1 MAGAD
6 LWRVD
11 VEAQRAPKE
20 DIAESVETCPAETA
34 FDTKLRAVLGVLG
47 FDEDAPTVTGKGYHR
62 PPFAPIF
69 ARLLA
74 LPDTVVLEIIAI
86 VMGETLQAGSEAVA
100 MTGLHH
106 GTAMNRHWKADAAF
120 FVPLLTLAVVPAI

>member
-69 ARLLA
+69 ARLLE
-74 LPDTVVLEIIAI
+74 LPDPVVLEIIAI
-86 VMGETLQAGSEAVA
+86 VMGETLQAGSEAVE
-100 MTGLHH
+100 MIGLHIGKEIGRAH
-106 GTAMNRHWKADAAF
+106 
-120 FVPLLTLAVVPAI
+120 V